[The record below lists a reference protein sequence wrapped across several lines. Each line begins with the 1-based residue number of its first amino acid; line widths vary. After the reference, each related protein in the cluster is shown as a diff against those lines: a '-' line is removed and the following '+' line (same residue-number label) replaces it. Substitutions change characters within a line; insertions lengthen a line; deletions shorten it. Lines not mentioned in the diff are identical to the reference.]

1 MRAPMDY
8 QPWEQYA
15 HYQARSRAG
24 TKDLIWGFIVLG
36 IGAGITLGTWAA
48 TEPGGSY
55 WIMWGLIG
63 SGLFGV
69 IRGLYRKRLE
79 REWSGNS

>member
-1 MRAPMDY
+1 MDY

-15 HYQARSRAG
+15 HYQACSRAG

-55 WIMWGLIG
+55 WIM
-63 SGLFGV
+63 
-69 IRGLYRKRLE
+69 
-79 REWSGNS
+79 